1 MTTSRH
7 LLVVDDDPAMRD
19 MLVSLFQSSGYRAT
33 QAASA
38 DSALAL
44 CAETEFDA
52 VLSDIRMPG
61 RSGIELV
68 GELRRLRPE
77 TPVVLMT
84 AFGSIDSAVSAL
96 RAGARDYVTKPFE
109 PDAVLLAIER
119 ALEHRFLEQENRELR
134 RALDRTSSLGELV
147 GASPAMRDIF
157 AVIRKVASSR
167 ANVLITGESGT
178 GKDVVARAL
187 HYHGSGQGKP
197 FVPINCTA
205 IPEGLLESELFG
217 HARGAFTGAHSSHR
231 GLFEKA
237 NGGSL
242 FLDEIGDLPPAL
254 QAKLLRVLQDREIRP
269 VGSTQS
275 VKVDV
280 RVIAATNQDL
290 ERAVRDGNFREDLF
304 YRLNVIRIQIP
315 PLRERPEDVPVLA
328 EAFLRRREPKRRLSQ
343 AALERLRVHP
353 WRGNARELENA
364 LERALAM
371 TDGELIRAD
380 DLVLDGDETS
390 ASSPERLLQSAVDRR
405 LSLDELSDQ
414 YIDQILKETGGNKVK
429 AAGILGVDRKT
440 LYRRAERRQARV
452 GGLSGRAEPDETQ
465 IAAASR

>member
-1 MTTSRH
+1 MTPKRH
-7 LLVVDDDPAMRD
+7 VLLVDDDPAMRE
-19 MLVSLFQSSGYRAT
+19 MLASLFEAKGYRT
-33 QAASA
+33 TPAASV
-38 DSALAL
+38 DVALAL
-44 CAETEFDA
+44 CAENDFDA

-61 RSGIELV
+61 RSGIDLV
-68 GELRRLRPE
+68 GELHRLRPE

-84 AFGSIDSAVSAL
+84 AFGSVDSAVSAL

-109 PDAVLLAIER
+109 PDTVLLAIER
-119 ALEHRFLEQENRELR
+119 ALEHRHLEEENRELR
-134 RALDRTSSLGELV
+134 RALDRTRSLGDLV

-157 AVIRKVASSR
+157 ALIRRVAGSH

-187 HYHGSGQGKP
+187 HYYGAGQNKP

-217 HARGAFTGAHSSHR
+217 HARGAFTGATSSHR

-237 NGGSL
+237 NGGSI

-254 QAKLLRVLQDREIRP
+254 QAKLLRVLQDREVRP

-290 ERAVRDGNFREDLF
+290 ERAVREGRFREDLF

-315 PLRERPEDVPVLA
+315 PLRERPEDIPLLA
-328 EAFLRRREPKRRLSQ
+328 EAFLRRRDPKRRLSQ
-343 AALERLRVHP
+343 PALERLRAHP

-371 TDGELIRAD
+371 TESDVIRAD
-380 DLVLDGDETS
+380 DLALDGEEPT
-390 ASSPERLLQSAVDRR
+390 ASSPERLLQSAADRH
-405 LSLDELSDQ
+405 LTLDELCDR
-414 YIDQILKETGGNKVK
+414 YIDQILAETGGNKVR
-429 AAGILGVDRKT
+429 AARILGVDRKT
-440 LYRRAERRQARV
+440 LYRRAERRHARE
-452 GGLSGRAEPDETQ
+452 GSGKSEPTEPAPL
-465 IAAASR
+465 AAAPR